1 LNTICPPVGGLPLDR
16 VFQKVFTSTMS
27 PKTVQTSEKSSTKI
41 LKISQI
47 KTQNLVSEPVVN
59 KEEKGIFS
67 IFKSFL
73 AVGGDFV

>member
-1 LNTICPPVGGLPLDR
+1 
-16 VFQKVFTSTMS
+16 MS